1 MDNTIRLSSTKVI
14 KTINLL
20 EKRIGERFPNS
31 GLRSVC
37 KEFLN
42 TANNSNKNIEWISTP
57 NILLRIFSYLIIFIG
72 VLGLIYSITYVDL
85 SIESNKIANLVAFS
99 ESIFND
105 IILLGAAIFFFITM
119 ESRIKRKKAIK
130 QLNELRFVVHV
141 IDMHQLT
148 KDPSLISISEQNT
161 ENSPNRKLTKFE
173 MERYLDYCSE
183 MTALV
188 AKVAALYAQGLP
200 DDIVVSA
207 VNDIEVLCTG
217 QSRKIW
223 QKIIILN
230 GVKALD

>member
-1 MDNTIRLSSTKVI
+1 MNKTIRLSSTKVI
-14 KTINLL
+14 DTISLL
-20 EKRIGERFPNS
+20 EKRISDRFPNS
-31 GLRSVC
+31 GLRLVC
-37 KEFLN
+37 QEFLN
-42 TANNSNKNIEWISTP
+42 TANNSSKNIDWISRP

-72 VLGLIYSITYVDL
+72 VVVLIYSVSYVDL
-85 SIESNKIANLVAFS
+85 SIESTKISSVVAFS

-105 IILLGAAIFFFITM
+105 IILLGAAVFFFITM

-130 QLNELRFVVHV
+130 HLNELRFIVHV

-148 KDPSLISISEQNT
+148 KDPSLISVSSQDT
-161 ENSPNRKLTKFE
+161 KNSPDRKLTKFE
-173 MERYLDYCSE
+173 LERYLDYCSE

-188 AKVAALYAQGLP
+188 AKVAALYAQSLP
-200 DDIVVSA
+200 DEVVVSA

-230 GVKALD
+230 NEKSV

>member
-1 MDNTIRLSSTKVI
+1 MDKTIHLSSIKVI
-14 KTINLL
+14 DTISLL

-37 KEFLN
+37 QAFLN

-57 NILLRIFSYLIIFIG
+57 NILLRIFSYLVIFIG
-72 VLGLIYSITYVDL
+72 ILGLIYSITYVDL
-85 SIESNKIANLVAFS
+85 SFESKKISSVVAFS

-105 IILLGAAIFFFITM
+105 IILLGAAIFFFMTM

-130 QLNELRFVVHV
+130 QLNELRNVVHV

-148 KDPSLISISEQNT
+148 KDPSLINVSEQNT
-161 ENSPNRKLTKFE
+161 ENSPTRKLTKFE

-188 AKVAALYAQGLP
+188 AKIAALYAQGLP
-200 DDIVVSA
+200 DEVVVSA

-230 GVKALD
+230 GANTFN